1 MRSDSDL
8 ADEVI
13 ARLNALIQD
22 PNICVDIEK
31 LINVRIGVSEQTIAH
46 PTIQVAAESDTLGFL
61 GLLNG
66 IVGTI
71 SEGRLKGWGYI
82 AAVYDDA
89 NHLTGFRRTDAEP

>member
-22 PNICVDIEK
+22 PNIRADLEK
-31 LINVRIGVSEQTIAH
+31 LINERIAVSKETIDH
-46 PTIQVAAESDTLGFL
+46 PTIQVAADSNTLGFL

-71 SEGRLKGWGYI
+71 TEGRLKGWGYI
-82 AAVYDDA
+82 AAVYDDSGK
-89 NHLTGFRRTDAEP
+89 LERFRRTDTEP